1 MSKKSEADQRLI
13 RSDQEL
19 LPGLSQQPL
28 LGAVIDIGATSV
40 RLAIGEVN
48 SQGALRVIENLAI
61 PVSLGMDTFIS
72 GRIERKTISAA
83 IRALRLYRQKIAEYQ
98 IDSPAQVRV
107 VATSAVREARNRL
120 EFIDRVFNLT
130 GFAVEPF
137 DEADVHRVT
146 YLGILRIL
154 ESSAEFGQGLTCAIE
169 VGGGSTETLLLD
181 SGSVEFANTF
191 RLGALRMRRTLDA
204 YRTPTERV
212 REIMESE
219 IGRVADRLGQQLG
232 SRVLDRM
239 LVMGGDIRLAARLLQ
254 NEREPQMVEA
264 IEVDALLELV
274 ETVWRTSADQLVSR
288 YRLSIADAE
297 SMGPALMAYGFL
309 AKKFSQSHVYVA
321 NTNLREGVLLDMAG
335 GRRAAGIRPQILS
348 SVAAIAAK
356 YGVDVKH
363 ARQVCRV
370 SEQLYQDL
378 AADFDLTD
386 NCLLILQVA
395 AWLHEIGMFVNIRS
409 YHKHSLY
416 LIRSSEFFGISAR
429 NLELAALVARYH
441 RRASP
446 QPQHEY
452 YSGLD
457 RKDRSIVC
465 KLAAILRVAKAL
477 DVARNGRV
485 NRFRLERS
493 ANRLVI
499 HVGNVQDLTLE
510 NLELQL
516 SGTLF
521 EDTFG
526 IRVVLGTESR

>member
-1 MSKKSEADQRLI
+1 
-13 RSDQEL
+13 
-19 LPGLSQQPL
+19 
-28 LGAVIDIGATSV
+28 
-40 RLAIGEVN
+40 
-48 SQGALRVIENLAI
+48 
-61 PVSLGMDTFIS
+61 
-72 GRIERKTISAA
+72 
-83 IRALRLYRQKIAEYQ
+83 LYRQKIAEYQ
-98 IDSPAQVRV
+98 LDRSTQVRV

-120 EFIDRVFNLT
+120 EFVDRVFNLT

-154 ESSAEFGQGLTCAIE
+154 ERFAEFGQGLTCAVE

-181 SGSVEFANTF
+181 AGNVEFANTF

-204 YRTPTERV
+204 FRTPTDRV

-219 IGRVADRLGQQLG
+219 IARVGERLGKHLG
-232 SRVLDRM
+232 ARRLNRM

-254 NEREPQMVEA
+254 NQRETQMVEA
-264 IEVDALLELV
+264 IEVDALLQLV
-274 ETVWRTSADQLVSR
+274 ETVWRTSADHLVSR

-297 SMGPALMAYGFL
+297 SMGPALMAYGIL
-309 AKKFSQSHVYVA
+309 AKRFAQTHLYVA
-321 NTNLREGVLLDMAG
+321 NTNLREGLLLDMAG
-335 GRRAAGIRPQILS
+335 GRRVASIRPQILS

-356 YGVDVKH
+356 YGVDLEH
-363 ARQVCRV
+363 AERVCHS
-370 SEQLYQDL
+370 SEELFREL
-378 AADFDLTD
+378 ARDFELTD
-386 NCLLILQVA
+386 NCLMILQVA

-465 KLAAILRVAKAL
+465 KLAAILRVSKAL

-485 NRFRLERS
+485 KNFRLERS
-493 ANRLVI
+493 SNRLVI
-499 HVGNVQDLTLE
+499 QVGGLQDVTLE

-526 IRVVLGTESR
+526 LRVVLGTENR